1 MRHSVYLSAFLW
13 IAIAIWPSSAHA
25 GAPPPAITAVQPGK
39 ELRVVERERD
49 IALINEKIVQSELKR
64 LETQSSIFQTWLG
77 VYGILLVLLVGL
89 FGFFT
94 YRDAKRVAVE
104 EARKTASEEAARVA
118 RSEVQQTRE
127 DIERIKNEAADLL
140 QQIQGHE
147 AKAREL
153 SENVEKQL
161 YIRPDADQPAADLTA
176 VEQGEVDRTAEE
188 IRGDEPRNWS
198 IKDLKILMLE
208 SRSNKDWK
216 RLLQDAEALYL
227 LHRNDKSA
235 RSDALFWKSWALDE
249 LTRYEEA
256 GDSWKHYLTECA
268 DCGNANKAA
277 AYTNWGLSLV
287 RLARTKKGAESVR
300 YFLDTCEKYA
310 QAVAIEPAMAGTWY
324 NWGIALAELARLK
337 TGKESE
343 RYYRESFEK
352 YARAVEI
359 DPDMHSGWYNWGCTL
374 ADLGK
379 TKEGAESDDIFREAE
394 QKYAR
399 ATAIAPDKQEA
410 WFNWSLSLERR
421 AKRASGAAQRELY
434 GEALEKA
441 RRAQALPPHDA
452 QNVIDRIEA
461 VLAKEQPSGD
471 ASQA

>member
-1 MRHSVYLSAFLW
+1 M
-13 IAIAIWPSSAHA
+13 
-25 GAPPPAITAVQPGK
+25 
-39 ELRVVERERD
+39 
-49 IALINEKIVQSELKR
+49 ALINEKIVQAELKR
-64 LETQSSIFQTWLG
+64 LEAQSSTFQTWLG
-77 VYGILLVLLVGL
+77 IYGLLLVLLVGL

-104 EARKTASEEAARVA
+104 EARKAASEEAARVA
-118 RSEVQQTRE
+118 RSEVQLTRE
-127 DIERIKNEAADLL
+127 EIELIKNEAADLL
-140 QQIQGHE
+140 QQIRGHE

-153 SENVEKQL
+153 SEGVEKQL
-161 YIRPDADQPAADLTA
+161 YIRPDTDQPAADLTA

-188 IRGDEPRNWS
+188 IRRDEPRNWS

-216 RLLQDAEALYL
+216 QLIRDAEALYL
-227 LHRNDKSA
+227 LHRNDMGA
-235 RSDALFWKSWALDE
+235 RNDALFWKSWALDE

-287 RLARTKKGAESVR
+287 RLARTKTGAESVP

-310 QAVAIEPAMAGTWY
+310 QAIAIEPAMAGTWY

-337 TGKESE
+337 TGEEAE
-343 RYYRESFEK
+343 RYYRDSFDK
-352 YARAVEI
+352 YSRAVEI
-359 DPDMHSGWYNWGCTL
+359 DPDMHSGWYNWGCALT
-374 ADLGK
+374 DFGK
-379 TKEGAESDDIFREAE
+379 TRKGVESEDIFREVE

-410 WFNWSLSLERR
+410 WYNWSLSLERR
-421 AKRASGAAQRELY
+421 AQRASGAAQRELY
-434 GEALEKA
+434 TEALEKA

-452 QNVIDRIEA
+452 QHVIDRIEA
-461 VLAKEQPSGD
+461 MLTREEPSD
-471 ASQA
+471 PAPQA